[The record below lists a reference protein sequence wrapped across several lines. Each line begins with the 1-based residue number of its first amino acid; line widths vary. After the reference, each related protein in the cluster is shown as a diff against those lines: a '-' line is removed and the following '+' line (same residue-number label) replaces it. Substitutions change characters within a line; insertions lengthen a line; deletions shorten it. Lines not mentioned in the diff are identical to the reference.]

1 MSFRSIVLAKQVPD
15 TKNLTARAMKPD
27 GTVNRA
33 ALPAI
38 FNPHDLNA
46 LELGLSLSDE
56 FGGEVILITMG
67 PWMAAELVREA
78 LYRGAD
84 EAVLLTDRR
93 FAGSD
98 TLATSYALAQA
109 VRKVGEFDFVLCGS
123 QAIDGDTAQ
132 VGPQVAEK
140 LGLPQLTFVQ
150 EIEEVTEAGIVV
162 KRTIENGY
170 ERLRSRLSVLL
181 TVTSEVNIPRPPRAK
196 RIMQYKKARVPVE
209 VRIEVEREFENYSGA
224 DRDEIIAKKTEGKIA
239 ALRAKG
245 LLLTEWNMER
255 VEAEELRCGFAGSPT
270 KVRKT
275 ESVVLRARVSKTYE
289 PTEEGINELVE
300 ELVQSRIL
308 G

>member
-1 MSFRSIVLAKQVPD
+1 
-15 TKNLTARAMKPD
+15 MKPD

-170 ERLRSRLSVLL
+170 ERLRSRLPVLL

-196 RIMQYKKARVPVE
+196 LIMQYKKARAPVE
-209 VRIEVEREFENYSGA
+209 VRIEVERELEDYSGG
-224 DRDEIIAKKTEGKIA
+224 DRPIRAACIGREEVIAKKTEEKIA

-245 LLLTEWNMER
+245 LLLNEWDVDR

-289 PTEEGINELVE
+289 PTAEGLKALVE

>member
-15 TKNLTARAMKPD
+15 TQNLTARAMKPD

-46 LELGLSLSDE
+46 LEVGLNLRDK

-67 PWMAAELVREA
+67 PWMAAEVVREA

-109 VRKVGEFDFVLCGS
+109 VRKMGEVDLVLCGS

-150 EIEEVTEAGIVV
+150 EIEEVRETGVVV

-170 ERLRSRLSVLL
+170 ERLRAPLPVLM

-196 RIMQYKKARVPVE
+196 LIMQYKKARAPVE
-209 VRIEVEREFENYSGA
+209 VRIEAEREFENYTGV
-224 DRDEIIAKKTEGKIA
+224 DRDEIIAKKTEERMA
-239 ALRAKG
+239 ALRDQG
-245 LLLTEWNMER
+245 LLLTEWNLDKI
-255 VEAEELRCGFAGSPT
+255 EAQEERCGFAGSPT
-270 KVRKT
+270 KVRET
-275 ESVVLRARVSKTYE
+275 ESVVLRARESKTYD
-289 PTEEGINELVE
+289 PTEEGLKGLVE
-300 ELVQSRIL
+300 ELVDSRVL